1 MRNTRSEQMVEPL
14 AYQVNPFCRA
24 LGISRSSFYEM
35 VKRRDLNTIIIAGRR
50 LVPKAEADRLIAGVS
65 ADTFVK

>member
-1 MRNTRSEQMVEPL
+1 MRNTHSEQIVEPL

-35 VKRRDLNTIIIAGRR
+35 LKRRELNTIIVAGRR
-50 LVPKAEADRLIAGVS
+50 LVPKAEVDRLLSSASAGN
-65 ADTFVK
+65 FVK